1 MKLKAL
7 EIAFNNAA
15 EAGKPEMV
23 KISYKG
29 GRGLFQIVTR
39 QIFKFNRHEMN
50 VFMGMLDDC
59 PDRETITDQINDYAT
74 FCVGILNKF
83 RKLAKE
89 NNKQEEIAEF
99 SAAIKKFCTVSAAL
113 AGRYNLEAITDE
125 ENEIRFKSSDV
136 YDIHKGNVIVK
147 SAGWIFTRH
156 GLTFTVRKRE
166 KGDYAI
172 IVPSCGISAAFV
184 EKRNQIAGT
193 LSAEFVQKIR
203 NIIENG
209 SYAETENRF
218 ADLMEAAGYGEEYR
232 TRPELAP
239 IHKEEKPEE
248 IQPEEIQPEEIQ
260 EPEAAADP
268 VEEIHPEEKPE
279 TNYEPVVYS
288 SAIIDAGY
296 IENLHKEEKP
306 AADPAPEEKPE
317 EIQPEAAADHVE
329 AVQPE
334 KIQAEEKPERIQ
346 KKEAPKTQ
354 RKKAEP
360 PTFHGIPK
368 KAKYTRVWCYA
379 C

>member
-1 MKLKAL
+1 MKVKAL

-15 EAGKPEMV
+15 EAGKPEAV

-29 GRGLFQIVTR
+29 GRGLFQIVTK

-59 PDRETITDQINDYAT
+59 PDRETITEQINDYAA
-74 FCVGILNKF
+74 FCVGILDRF

-89 NNKQEEIAEF
+89 NDKQEEIAEF

-113 AGRYNLEAITDE
+113 ADRYNLEAITDE

-156 GLTFTVRKRE
+156 GLTFTVRKRDN
-166 KGDYAI
+166 GGYAI

-209 SYAETENRF
+209 SYAETEKRF
-218 ADLMEAAGYGEEYR
+218 SDLMEAAGYGEEYR

-239 IHKEEKPEE
+239 IHKEEKQEE
-248 IQPEEIQPEEIQ
+248 IQTEEIQ

-268 VEEIHPEEKPE
+268 VEEIQPEEKPE

-317 EIQPEAAADHVE
+317 EIQPEAAADPVE
-329 AVQPE
+329 AVQSE

-346 KKEAPKTQ
+346 KKEAPKAQ

-360 PTFHGIPK
+360 PTFRGIPK